1 MSSLPPKKLL
11 DDLYRR
17 FVLNGPE
24 EEKQCFDRLMFLVE
38 SAHWYYEDNV
48 VENDQTLKSL
58 SFREFTCLLFNN
70 SDLLRPY
77 VAHMNKI
84 FRDFCSYKYR
94 IPVAGAIIL
103 DETYERCLLVKGWKQ
118 SSSWSFPRGKK
129 STNEEEDDACAIR
142 EVLEETGFDVSKLL
156 KKEEYIEFTFGGEK
170 RVRLY
175 IVVGVKEDTAF
186 APLTKKEISQIAWHR
201 LDGLESG
208 FAGLKL
214 YMVAPFLASLKSW
227 ISKHMSS
234 PASLSIDKPLK
245 PPLCVWSATT
255 KTTLI
260 TTTERRYNVK
270 AWKQSRKFNK
280 SAKILP
286 VIGICS

>member
-11 DDLYRR
+11 DDLYSR
-17 FVLNGPE
+17 FVMNGPE
-24 EEKQCFDRLMFLVE
+24 EDKQCFERLMFLVE
-38 SAHWYYEDNV
+38 RAHWHYEDNV
-48 VENDQTLKSL
+48 VDNDQTLKSL
-58 SFREFTCLLFNN
+58 SFREFACLFFNN

-77 VAHMNKI
+77 VAHIDKI
-84 FRDFCSYKYR
+84 FREFCSYKSR

-129 STNEEEDDACAIR
+129 NTNEEEDDACAIR

-156 KKEEYIEFTFGGEK
+156 KKEEYIEFRFEGKK

-201 LDGLESG
+201 LDGLQSG

-227 ISKHMSS
+227 ISKHMTS
-234 PASLSIDKPLK
+234 PHASLSIHKPGLK
-245 PPLCVWSATT
+245 PPLCVWTATT
-255 KTTLI
+255 K
-260 TTTERRYNVK
+260 TTERRYNVK

-280 SAKILP
+280 PAKILP